1 MKHGLLLLFLVAG
14 TARAQADLPDAGLP
28 DVVVGGTGAERMS
41 EEEDATL
48 STPCLSSHDC
58 DRGFACINSKCTYQ
72 RYRDATF
79 DGCGAEATSGLW
91 LSGAL
96 LLFLRR
102 RHSGFF
108 LAKLTK

>member
-1 MKHGLLLLFLVAG
+1 MKRGLLLLLLVAG
-14 TARAQADLPDAGLP
+14 RARAQADLPDAGLP

-48 STPCLSSHDC
+48 STPCLSARDC
-58 DRGFACINSKCTYQ
+58 DRGFACVHSKCTWQ

-91 LSGAL
+91 LSGAV
-96 LLFLRR
+96 LLFRR
-102 RHSGFF
+102 RRRVSR
-108 LAKLTK
+108 ASSWRS

>member
-1 MKHGLLLLFLVAG
+1 MKHGLLLLLLVAG

-28 DVVVGGTGAERMS
+28 DVVVGGTGAERAS

-48 STPCLSSHDC
+48 STPCLSARDC
-58 DRGFACINSKCTYQ
+58 DHGFACVNSKCTFQ

-79 DGCGAEATSGLW
+79 EGCGAEVTGGLW

-96 LLFLRR
+96 LLLRR
-102 RHSGFF
+102 RQSAFF
-108 LAKLTK
+108 FVKLTK